1 MLRPHES
8 TDSWKAGAL
17 AIAVHVF
24 LLGAMLVSFNW
35 KAAHPVLN
43 VTEVELWDKLPS
55 TKPVINEPSKP
66 EPKPIVEENPEPK
79 PVIKPEPKPIVEE
92 KPKPEEPKV
101 DIEFE
106 KKKEELKQKEL
117 KKIEELK
124 QKELIEKQK
133 ALDEQRKKD
142 MLEKIQKIAREDE
155 LREKKAVE
163 KKQSDAL
170 KKMQQDMLSEESAT
184 DNKQA
189 NAASAAASASVI
201 GEYQDKIRSKIRGN
215 VNKTLCGEGNPE
227 LRFTIGLLPTGDFSS
242 APKLTKSSGNSAC
255 DAAVERAIAASEPLP
270 LPTDPAIYSKF
281 RNLNLT
287 FKPNE

>member
-55 TKPVINEPSKP
+55 TKPVINEPFKP
-66 EPKPIVEENPEPK
+66 EPKPIVEEKPEPK
-79 PVIKPEPKPIVEE
+79 PIIQPEPEPKPIVEE

-101 DIEFE
+101 DIELE

-117 KKIEELK
+117 KKKDELK

-133 ALDEQRKKD
+133 ALDEKRIKE
-142 MLEKIQKIAREDE
+142 MAQKMRDED
-155 LREKKAVE
+155 LKEKKVATE
-163 KKQSDAL
+163 KKQNDEYE
-170 KKMQQDMLSEESAT
+170 KFKQDMLSEDNAT
-184 DNKQA
+184 ENKQA
-189 NAASAAASASVI
+189 NVASAAASASVI
-201 GEYQDKIRSKIRGN
+201 GEYTDKIKSKIRGN
-215 VNKTLCGEGNPE
+215 VNKTLCGDGNPE

-270 LPTDPAIYSKF
+270 LPTDPAIYTKF

>member
-35 KAAHPVLN
+35 KAAHPVLS

-55 TKPVINEPSKP
+55 TKPVISEPPKP
-66 EPKPIVEENPEPK
+66 EPKPIVEEKPE
-79 PVIKPEPKPIVEE
+79 IKPEPKPEPKPVVEE

-101 DIEFE
+101 DIELE
-106 KKKEELKQKEL
+106 KKKEELKKKEE
-117 KKIEELK
+117 I
-124 QKELIEKQK
+124 KQK

-142 MLEKIQKIAREDE
+142 VLEKLQKEAREDE
-155 LREKKAVE
+155 LREKKALE
-163 KKQSDAL
+163 KKQADAL
-170 KKMQQDMLSEESAT
+170 KKMQQDMLSEENAAE
-184 DNKQA
+184 NKQA
-189 NAASAAASASVI
+189 NAASAAANASVI
-201 GEYQDKIRSKIRGN
+201 GEYTDRIKSKIRGN
-215 VNKTLCGEGNPE
+215 VNKTLCGDGNPE

-242 APKLTKSSGNSAC
+242 APKLIKSSGNAAC

-270 LPTDPAIYSKF
+270 LPSDPAIYAKF

-287 FKPNE
+287 FRPNE